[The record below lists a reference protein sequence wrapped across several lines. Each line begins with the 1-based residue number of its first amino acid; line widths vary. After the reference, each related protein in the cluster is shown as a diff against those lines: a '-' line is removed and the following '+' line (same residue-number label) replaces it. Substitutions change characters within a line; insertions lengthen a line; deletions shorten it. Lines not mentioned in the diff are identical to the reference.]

1 MTASTSSGLRWV
13 SIWRLSWPIILANMG
28 VPLVGLVDTAVIGHS
43 GSSQALGAIAFGA
56 LVFNLVYW
64 CLGFLRMGTTG
75 FTAQADGR
83 GDEAE
88 VRAVLGRALVLGIGI
103 GLLLVVVQRPF
114 ADVTLRLLS
123 GSPAVEALT
132 RDYLLIRIW
141 GAPASLG
148 LYALMG
154 LLVGLGRSDG
164 LLRVQLVLNGL
175 NIALDVLFAQG
186 LGWGV
191 GGVALGS
198 ALAEWLA
205 FVYAV
210 VVIARLMRARHLD
223 AAFWPW
229 RRILEAR
236 AIRDMLA
243 TNVDIMIR
251 TVLLLAGFAWF
262 VDRSA
267 RHGDVVLAANHIL
280 LQIVTLSAF
289 FLDGYAHATETLVG
303 RALGRGDLR
312 LFERTLGMAMGL
324 AGVTAAV
331 LAALILSAGPLLIG
345 LLTDIAAVA
354 GLAGGHLGQVAVYVL
369 LAFAAFELDGV
380 FIGATRGRDLR
391 NAAAVSLGVFL
402 FAGHV
407 LDRAYGNTGLWSA
420 MIVYAVVRA
429 LTLAIRLPA
438 LRRHIVACPGADTGG
453 GGPDRRSE

>member
-1 MTASTSSGLRWV
+1 MA
-13 SIWRLSWPIILANMG
+13 SIWRLSWPIVLANMG
-28 VPLVGLVDTAVIGHS
+28 VPFVGLVDTAVIGHT
-43 GSSQALGAIAFGA
+43 GDSQALGAMAFGA

-83 GDEAE
+83 GDEDE
-88 VRAVLGRALVLGIGI
+88 VRAILGRAFVLGMGI
-103 GLLLVVVQRPF
+103 GLGLIVVQRPF
-114 ADVTLRLLS
+114 ADLALSLLS
-123 GSPAVEALT
+123 GSEAVEALT

-164 LLRVQLVLNGL
+164 LLRIQLVLNGL
-175 NIALDVLFAQG
+175 NITLDVLFAFG

-191 GGVALGS
+191 RGVALGS

-205 FVYAV
+205 FGYAV
-210 VVIARLMRARHLD
+210 LVIARLMRARPLD

-229 RRILEAR
+229 RRILDGR
-236 AIRDMLA
+236 AIRDMIT
-243 TNVDIMIR
+243 TNADIMIR

-262 VDRSA
+262 IDRSA

-312 LFERTLGMAMGL
+312 SFDRTLGLALVL
-324 AGVTAAV
+324 AGGTAAV
-331 LAALILSAGPLLIG
+331 LAALIGLFGRVAIA
-345 LLTDIAAVA
+345 LLTDIEAVVE
-354 GLAGGHLGQVAVYVL
+354 LAGEHLDQVAAYVL
-369 LAFAAFELDGV
+369 LAFVAFELDGV

-391 NAAAVSLGVFL
+391 NAAAVSLVLFL

-407 LDRAYGNTGLWSA
+407 LDRAYGNAGLWSA
-420 MIVYAVVRA
+420 MIVYGVVRA
-429 LTLAIRLPA
+429 LSLAVRLPE
-438 LRRHIVACPGADTGG
+438 LRRRVEAVADPDTNDVHRKHPPG
-453 GGPDRRSE
+453 